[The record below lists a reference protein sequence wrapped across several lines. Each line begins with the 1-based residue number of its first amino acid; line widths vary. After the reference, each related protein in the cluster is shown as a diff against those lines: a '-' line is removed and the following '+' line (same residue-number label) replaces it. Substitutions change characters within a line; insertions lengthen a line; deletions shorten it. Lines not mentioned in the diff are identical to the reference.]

1 MDQAI
6 HDRYSPAVLDE
17 ARRRYGIAPDQIRPV
32 KAFESL
38 IFEFE
43 RAGAEYILRL
53 SHSLRRSPALIA
65 AEAEWINFLADDG
78 ISVARALPSAG
89 GQLVEAVEDGQAGQF
104 LATAFYR
111 AQGEKPWDMGWPP
124 DLCHRYGRLLG
135 RIHTRTQRYRP
146 SRPEWTRPAWD
157 APLWDFVGSY
167 LPDTEV
173 IARRRYHDLVT
184 QLRRLPTTP
193 DVYGLIHQDAHGG
206 NLLVDSDGALTLFD
220 FDDCGYSWFANE
232 IAIVLFYTLTG
243 EPDPLDVLR
252 RFLPPFLDGYRSAS
266 PLDDAW
272 LAEIPA
278 FLKLRELELYA
289 VMHRDFDVTAI
300 DDPWCADF
308 MRGRKARIENDTPF
322 VDFSR
327 R

>member
-1 MDQAI
+1 
-6 HDRYSPAVLDE
+6 
-17 ARRRYGIAPDQIRPV
+17 
-32 KAFESL
+32 
-38 IFEFE
+38 
-43 RAGAEYILRL
+43 
-53 SHSLRRSPALIA
+53 
-65 AEAEWINFLADDG
+65 
-78 ISVARALPSAG
+78 
-89 GQLVEAVEDGQAGQF
+89 
-104 LATAFYR
+104 
-111 AQGEKPWDMGWPP
+111 
-124 DLCHRYGRLLG
+124 
-135 RIHTRTQRYRP
+135 
-146 SRPEWTRPAWD
+146 
-157 APLWDFVGSY
+157 
-167 LPDTEV
+167 
-173 IARRRYHDLVT
+173 
-184 QLRRLPTTP
+184 
-193 DVYGLIHQDAHGG
+193 VYGLIHQDAHGG

-322 VDFSR
+322 LDFDFSR